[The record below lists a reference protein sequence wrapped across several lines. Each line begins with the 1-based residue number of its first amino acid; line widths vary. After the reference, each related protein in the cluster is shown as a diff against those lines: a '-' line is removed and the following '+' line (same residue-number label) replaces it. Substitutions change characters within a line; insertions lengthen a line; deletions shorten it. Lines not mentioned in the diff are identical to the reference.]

1 MAESPLAPHPR
12 LFIQRDPHDD
22 LRSVAELREDV
33 RTGWPADA
41 WAHLY
46 EQAQQALKAEP
57 ILPDAARPGR
67 SDAARA
73 QRNPDYY
80 VCHAAGER
88 LLTTAL
94 AFLVTDERRF
104 LDAMMAQATALGDPE
119 RWPAWIDQA
128 HLSMGLPADLRT
140 GMLGL
145 ALALAYDWAHAG
157 LSAAERA
164 AILEVLDRR
173 AIQPYLAALA
183 VDPWWSRD
191 HNNWLTVVV
200 GGMGIAGMALE
211 GDHPQAR
218 QLIDYALPRME
229 AYLGCYGP
237 DGEFNESPGYA
248 GANRLPVT
256 FFLAHYY
263 WTGGKENRLA
273 QRPFPQMAEWVRQ
286 TTLPPGR
293 AMAFGDCKPE
303 QAVHCAYIA
312 AIAAATGDG
321 VLQDFFECYG
331 RGEINNPLA
340 LLWYDPRVPAR
351 TPTDRPLAQAY
362 SAHGRVVVSRSDGDP
377 WRPACIVYGKA
388 GREENHDHHDAG
400 QLCLDAA
407 GERLIIDGGTPVGY
421 PADFFQTETRWRY
434 PMASVRG
441 HNVFMFDGEE
451 QVDGRTGRAGAVGD
465 VAQPGQ
471 CTQFSRVA
479 GVGAR
484 WRMDLTA
491 AYRQARRVT
500 RSVLH
505 LWPGY
510 VLVVDEAEL
519 REPAEISLRWH
530 TLAPVEPSAEGAFR
544 VPGEKLSAVGQMF
557 VVAGSTPAWRA
568 GRHEY
573 RPPHDR
579 NRLGEPLGQRP
590 ESYVEAVAHGT
601 GCRWVTLLAVDPGVD
616 ATRGWVRG
624 ESGWTFAPAEGEAV
638 LAAWDEQGIALA
650 RGPNHR
656 LTLTW

>member
-22 LRSVAELREDV
+22 LRSVADLREAA
-33 RTGWPADA
+33 RTGWPARV
-41 WAHLY
+41 WVRVL
-46 EQAQQALKAEP
+46 EQAQHALRAEP
-57 ILPDAARPGR
+57 VLPDAELPGR
-67 SDAARA
+67 SAAARA
-73 QRNPDYY
+73 QRNTDYY

-88 LLTTAL
+88 LLATAL

-104 LDAMMAQATALGDPE
+104 LDAMMAQATALGDPD

-128 HLSMGLPADLRT
+128 HLGMGLPADLRT
-140 GMLGL
+140 GMLGM
-145 ALALAYDWAHAG
+145 ALSLAYDWAHAG
-157 LSAAERA
+157 LTAAERA
-164 AILEVLDRR
+164 AVWEVLDRR
-173 AIQPYLAALA
+173 AIQPYLRALA
-183 VDPWWSRD
+183 ADPWWSRD

-218 QLIDYALPRME
+218 QLVDYALPRME
-229 AYLGCYGP
+229 AYLGSYGP
-237 DGEFNESPGYA
+237 EGEFNESPAYA

-256 FFLAHYY
+256 FFLAHRY
-263 WTGGKENRLA
+263 WTGGTENRLA

-286 TTLPPGR
+286 TTLAPGR

-303 QAVHCAYIA
+303 RPVHCAYIA

-321 VLQDFFECYG
+321 VLQDFFEGYG
-331 RGEINNPLA
+331 RGETNNPLA

-351 TPTDRPLAQAY
+351 PPVDRPLARAY
-362 SAHGRVVVSRSDGDP
+362 TAHGQVVVSRSDWDP
-377 WRPACIVYGKA
+377 RHPACIVYGKA

-407 GERLIIDGGTPVGY
+407 GERLIIDGGTPDGY
-421 PADFFQTETRWRY
+421 PVDFFQTDTRWRY

-441 HNVFMFDGEE
+441 HNVFMFGGEE
-451 QVDGRTGRAGAVGD
+451 QVDGRSGRAGAAGGG
-465 VAQPGQ
+465 AQPGQ
-471 CTQFSRVA
+471 CTQFSSVA
-479 GVGAR
+479 GVGAL

-505 LWPGY
+505 LWPSY

-519 REPAEISLRWH
+519 MEPAEISLRWH
-530 TLAPVEPSAEGAFR
+530 TLTPVVPTACGAFH
-544 VPGEKLSAVGQMF
+544 VPGEKVSAVGQMF

-579 NRLGEPLGQRP
+579 NRLGEPLSQRP

-601 GCRWVTLLAVDPGVD
+601 ECRWVTLLAVDPGGE
-616 ATRGWVRG
+616 AARGWICG
-624 ESGWTFAPAEGEAV
+624 DPGWTFVPVEGHAV
-638 LAAWDEQGIALA
+638 QVVWGEQGITMAC
-650 RGPNHR
+650 GSNHR
-656 LTLTW
+656 LTLSW